1 MKQPYIGN
9 TKINKLY
16 KGNELWCNWSSGG
29 GGESGNNQYLIY
41 SFTNFD
47 VDNSIANKK
56 IYSDNNNNVY
66 LEIIGNATN
75 LLLTKSS
82 NGNLITNGTLKLN
95 VECKE
100 IIKDNF
106 TIELTLRLINLNS
119 IPKKIFFQCISAV
132 KPFDGF
138 KVMLINKNS
147 LNLLSF
153 VDNIDINKNETI
165 KMNDVLKLKLTKGN
179 NELKLYKNDSLSI
192 NTTCKANWENS
203 KNLCIGAN
211 ASNTD
216 LVLGTYEFISLY
228 IYNREV

>member
-1 MKQPYIGN
+1 MNQPYIGN

-29 GGESGNNQYLIY
+29 EGENENNKYLLY
-41 SFTNFD
+41 SFSKFD

-56 IYSDNNNNVY
+56 IYSDNNNAY
-66 LEIIGNATN
+66 LEIIGSG
-75 LLLTKSS
+75 TKSS
-82 NGNLITNGTLKLN
+82 TGKLITNGTLKLN
-95 VECKE
+95 VECKD

-106 TIELTLRLINLNS
+106 TIELTLRLININS
-119 IPKKIFFQCISAV
+119 INKKVFFQCISSNT
-132 KPFDGF
+132 PYDGF

-165 KMNDVLKLKLTKGN
+165 KLNEVLKIKLTKGN
-179 NELKLYKNDSLSI
+179 NKFKLYKNDNLSI
-192 NTTCKANWENS
+192 NANCNSIWTNS
-203 KNLCIGAN
+203 KIFCVGAN

-216 LVLGTYEFISLY
+216 LKLGSYEFISLY